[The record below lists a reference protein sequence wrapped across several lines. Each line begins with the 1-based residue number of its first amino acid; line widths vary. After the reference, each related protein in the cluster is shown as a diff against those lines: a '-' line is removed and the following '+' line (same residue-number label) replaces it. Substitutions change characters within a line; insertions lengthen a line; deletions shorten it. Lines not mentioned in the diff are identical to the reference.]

1 MKLVD
6 PFSHGPFEI
15 AKLKMV
21 PFAATFCAYLAKK
34 KGRASANGMRW
45 GQAVDA
51 YVRALRLTPMN
62 ARLWVQL
69 GHALGHFGMPD
80 AAQIAYANATKAQP
94 EDPTGHRHL
103 GYVQRETHLHEQ
115 GMRSL
120 ARALLLDPGDRDIAE
135 IFLTDKGE
143 EETQEWLVNA
153 AFAHA
158 DECRLDRPIRW
169 QATWL
174 RSKARKAA
182 RKRDWREAEK
192 FYAAAIEVQPGNPD
206 LLLQLGHAFN
216 HQNRQP
222 EAELAYRRAIAIEP
236 LYVDPWLH
244 LGYVLTAQNRHS
256 AARTAFGTVLRL
268 APNRLADH
276 PILAA
281 AQIGHKQAISSPA
294 EGKSRPM
301 MCPPE
306 LGEREKAIWNLLAKH
321 VQGKH

>member
-6 PFSHGPFEI
+6 PVSNSPFEI

-21 PFAATFCAYLAKK
+21 PFAARLCAYLARK
-34 KGRASANGMRW
+34 KGRAAAHAMNW

-51 YVRALRLTPMN
+51 YVGALRLVPMN

-69 GHALGHFGMPD
+69 GHAYGHLGMPD
-80 AAQIAYANATKAQP
+80 AAQLAYRNATKAQP
-94 EDPTGHRHL
+94 ENSIGHRHL

-120 ARALLLDPGDRDIAE
+120 ARALLLDPENRDIAE
-135 IFLTDKGE
+135 ILLADKGE
-143 EETQEWLVNA
+143 EKTQEYLVNA

-158 DECRLDRPIRW
+158 DECRPDRPMGW
-169 QATWL
+169 KAVWL
-174 RSKARKAA
+174 RSQARKAA
-182 RKRDWREAEK
+182 RKRDWKEAEK
-192 FYAAAIEVQPGNPD
+192 FYAAAVRLEPSNPD

-216 HQNRQP
+216 HQNQQP
-222 EAELAYRRAIAIEP
+222 EAELAYRRAIAIDP

-244 LGYVLTAQNRHS
+244 LGYVLTAQNRHNS
-256 AARTAFGTVLRL
+256 ARTAFGTVLRL

-276 PILAA
+276 PILAGA
-281 AQIGHKQAISSPA
+281 EIAHTQASPVPP
-294 EGKSRPM
+294 EGKSRVM
-301 MCPPE
+301 VCPPE
-306 LGEREKAIWNLLAKH
+306 LGEREKAIWNLLATH